1 MSQGATEGNALSKQR
16 SKSSKKK
23 QNPGDRASNP
33 GREDDP
39 QNKSIRLIP
48 VMLNAIMSFEFKT

>member
-1 MSQGATEGNALSKQR
+1 MQTLKNYLHATMSQGANEGNALSKQR

-33 GREDDP
+33 GGEDDP
-39 QNKSIRLIP
+39 QNQSKERC
-48 VMLNAIMSFEFKT
+48 

>member
-1 MSQGATEGNALSKQR
+1 MSQGANEGNALSKQR

-33 GREDDP
+33 GGEDDP
-39 QNKSIRLIP
+39 QNKSKERC
-48 VMLNAIMSFEFKT
+48 